1 MDAFII
7 YTLDADNKKTIWKTL
22 YKNWEDALVSIQ
34 KSASTRYHIHL
45 NNFMLSDFMKPRFE
59 SIRVEDC
66 QTKTEG
72 ILYASVMNGA
82 YRYYVMKLD
91 A

>member
-22 YKNWEDALVSIQ
+22 YKNWNDALVSIQ
-34 KSASTRYHIHL
+34 QSANTRYQIHL
-45 NNFMLSDFMKPRFE
+45 SKFFASDFMRPRFE
-59 SIRVEDC
+59 SITVE
-66 QTKTEG
+66 QAKEKAEG